1 MRKVTHIFQRGAEGM
16 VIFYTLHDYLVYYT
30 IFSTYAK
37 RMGLQVLGLAIMY
50 NHLHILVV
58 SGDKRLIRRFMTVI
72 SSVFAREYNNDIGI
86 DGDVFQRPYG
96 ASTKYGE
103 KEIRTI
109 CGYLYNNHTN
119 GKLCHKAEEIRWNF
133 LAYAHNDHPFSEKIP
148 LKKARMAYRRAVKMV
163 QAAHSRGD
171 YLRYAALRRIFR
183 GLTKNERESITDYI
197 VQVYNIIDY
206 KALESLYSS
215 YEEMVYSFNANVH
228 HDYDI
233 PESDEDRKGD
243 FRAYQILS
251 RLVTESKMVS
261 GLKQILLLSEDERI
275 MLALRCQA
283 ETGLPLKQVSA
294 FFHVKI
300 DFDRIKEGMI

>member
-1 MRKVTHIFQRGAEGM
+1 MRSATHIFQKGVEGM

-30 IFSTYAK
+30 IFSVYAK

-50 NHLHILVV
+50 NHLHIIVV
-58 SGDKRLIRRFMTVI
+58 GGDKNLIKRFMTLV
-72 SSVFAREYNNDIGI
+72 SSVFAREYNSDIGI
-86 DGDVFQRPYG
+86 SGDVFQRPYG
-96 ASTKYGE
+96 TSIKYGD

-119 GKLCHKAEEIRWNF
+119 GKLCKRAEDIRWNF

-148 LKKARMAYRRAVKMV
+148 LRNARMVLRRAIKMV
-163 QAAHSRGD
+163 QAAQKRGD
-171 YLRYAALRRIFR
+171 YLSYAALRRIYDN
-183 GLTKNERESITDYI
+183 LTKSEKEYVTDCIITT
-197 VQVYNIIDY
+197 YNIIDY

-228 HDYDI
+228 HDYNI

-243 FRAYQILS
+243 FRAYQVLS
-251 RLVTESKMVS
+251 RFVIESKMVS
-261 GLKQILLLSEDERI
+261 GLKQIPLLPEYTKI

-300 DFDRIKEGMI
+300 DFDRLN

>member
-1 MRKVTHIFQRGAEGM
+1 M

-30 IFSTYAK
+30 IFCVYAK

-58 SGDKRLIRRFMTVI
+58 GGDKTIIKRFMTVVT
-72 SSVFAREYNNDIGI
+72 SVFAREYNGDIGKN
-86 DGDVFQRPYG
+86 GDVFQRPYG
-96 ASTKYGE
+96 TSVKYGE
-103 KEIRTI
+103 KEIRTL

-119 GKLCHKAEEIRWNF
+119 GKLCKKAEDIRWNF

-148 LKKARMAYRRAVKMV
+148 LRNARMVFRRAMKMAQAV
-163 QAAHSRGD
+163 QERGD
-171 YLRYAALRRIFR
+171 YLSYAALRRIYK
-183 GLTKNERESITDYI
+183 GLTNTEKEAITDYI
-197 VQVYNIIDY
+197 INLYNIIDY
-206 KALESLYSS
+206 KALESLYPS

-243 FRAYQILS
+243 FRAYPILS
-251 RLVTESKMVS
+251 RLVIESKIVS
-261 GLKQILLLSEDERI
+261 GLKQLLLLPEDERL
-275 MLALRCQA
+275 MLALKYQA
-283 ETGLPLKQVSA
+283 QTGLPLNKVCA

-300 DFDRIKEGMI
+300 SFDQLLQGNY